1 VILAGRLE
9 VTRRVNDSKIG
20 WVFKYRYGA
29 VTFNYN
35 RNVRMCSFMDL
46 LELLFICVCFSR
58 DMREIK
64 NHILC
69 NAKRLLYSVMHL

>member
-1 VILAGRLE
+1 LE
-9 VTRRVNDSKIG
+9 VTRCVNYSKIG
-20 WVFKYRYGA
+20 CVFKYRNGA

-35 RNVRMCSFMDL
+35 RNVRMCSFMNL
-46 LELLFICVCFSR
+46 LELLFICVCVSQ
-58 DMREIK
+58 DMREIN